1 MTLNLARRKLLAALG
16 GAAVAWPL
24 AARAQQRDRVKRL
37 GVLWGLAEND
47 NVYEP
52 YLSAFKQRLQD
63 LGWIDGRNIRVEYR
77 FTGGVT
83 ERIRI
88 AARELVALAPDVIF
102 ATTNPAVAALLQETQ
117 TIPIVFTL
125 VSDSVG
131 SGFVLSLAHPG
142 GNITG
147 FHNFEPELSGKWLQI
162 LKEVAPEVRR
172 VAFLH
177 HPQTAAHIGFLRVI
191 EAASGS
197 VGVTVTAAG
206 ARDASEI
213 EPALKAFARE
223 PNGGVIVAPSP
234 LTTFRR
240 ELIITLVRQFDL
252 PAIYPFRYFPK
263 SGGLVSYGIDQTE
276 QARGGASY
284 IDRVLRGANPGEL
297 PIQLP
302 TRYELAIN
310 LKTAKTLGLKIP
322 ESFLLRA
329 DEVIE

>member
-1 MTLNLARRKLLAALG
+1 MAR
-16 GAAVAWPL
+16 
-24 AARAQQRDRVKRL
+24 
-37 GVLWGLAEND
+37 
-47 NVYEP
+47 
-52 YLSAFKQRLQD
+52 
-63 LGWIDGRNIRVEYR
+63 
-77 FTGGVT
+77 
-83 ERIRI
+83 
-88 AARELVALAPDVIF
+88 
-102 ATTNPAVAALLQETQ
+102 
-117 TIPIVFTL
+117 
-125 VSDSVG
+125 
-131 SGFVLSLAHPG
+131 PG

-191 EAASGS
+191 EAASS
-197 VGVTVTAAG
+197 SAGVTVTAAG
-206 ARDASEI
+206 VRDASEI

-223 PNGGVIVAPSP
+223 PNGGVVVAPSP

-240 ELIITLVRQFDL
+240 ELIITLVRQLDL

-284 IDRVLRGANPGEL
+284 IDRVLRGENPGEL